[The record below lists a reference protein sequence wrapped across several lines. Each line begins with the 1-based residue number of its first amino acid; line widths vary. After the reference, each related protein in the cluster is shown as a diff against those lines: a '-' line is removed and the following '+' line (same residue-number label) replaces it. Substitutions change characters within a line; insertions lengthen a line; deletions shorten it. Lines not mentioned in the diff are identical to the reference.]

1 MSILH
6 SHSNIVMLQIFG
18 LQSDFLFEERM
29 RNFYLEVNLRAEEAE
44 RIDKEEQ
51 KKTLIVMNRKER
63 ERRKCKRKCLSCKA

>member
-44 RIDKEEQ
+44 RIDKEACY
-51 KKTLIVMNRKER
+51 TLLIPPNQ
-63 ERRKCKRKCLSCKA
+63 